1 MIVDLHCDT
10 ISEIFKG
17 RKEGLNLKENKL
29 MVDINKLKKSDVL
42 LQCFAMFTHLGD
54 IKSPYKYVNELIDLF
69 EEEIEKNSSDISF
82 VKSYSDIIN
91 NRKISAFLT
100 IEEGEA
106 IEGSLEKLVH
116 FYNRG
121 VRMMTLTWNFENSI
135 GFGNKRVI
143 KDGKLTGYIPDTVNG
158 LKPFG
163 FEVVEKMEE
172 LGMIVDVSHLSDAG
186 IYDIIDIA
194 KKPFVAS
201 HSNARAICNNPRNLT
216 DDLIKK
222 MANRGCISGLNFYPD
237 FLSNDFSNRER
248 KAYIDDTIEMLKY
261 MVNVGGSEFVAIGS
275 DYDGFDDIL
284 EWNDASGTNSLVE
297 AMDRA
302 GFGSNLIEN
311 ITYKNALKV
320 VKEVVV

>member
-42 LQCFAMFTHLGD
+42 LQCFAMFTYLGD

-201 HSNARAICNNPRNLT
+201 HSNARAICNHPRNLT